1 MKKTIFKVLGTLLTI
16 VILIITQ
23 YHIRRYYNIDP
34 RIWFFV
40 VFGISFVG
48 FCVIWGIFYSEIKSM
63 REYFETHSFFEFVS
77 EIAEKTKPIKK
88 KLKTV
93 TEKIVNSFLYDIIS
107 FITNMVACT
116 GIMYNLFFHDD
127 FMGRTIVYVIFL
139 VMIAWTGLSII
150 IRATV
155 IEKEKRF
162 KEFVYAGMWVFI
174 FLTNFLEFVCI

>member
-1 MKKTIFKVLGTLLTI
+1 MKKTLFKILGTLLTI
-16 VILIITQ
+16 VVFIITQ

-48 FCVIWGIFYSEIKSM
+48 FCVIWCIFYSEIESM
-63 REYFETHSFFEFVS
+63 IKYFETHSFFEFVS
-77 EIAEKTKPIKK
+77 EIAEKTKPITKK
-88 KLKTV
+88 VKPMA
-93 TEKIVNSFLYDIIS
+93 EKIVNSFLYDLIS
-107 FITNMVACT
+107 FITTVVAFT
-116 GIMYNLFFHDD
+116 GIMYKLFFHDD
-127 FMGRTIVYVIFL
+127 FMARTIVYVIFL
-139 VMIAWTGLSII
+139 IMIAWTGLSRI

-155 IEKEKRF
+155 IEKEKRS